1 MDNRLFHLNWPKYLT
16 LIFLLFSVG
25 FLASGVITW
34 IAANLDFFDKLEKL
48 YGVQIL
54 LAISLCTAL
63 FSLFKYRQSQ
73 KQWAVYGL
81 FFLFAIIIG
90 GLLALIG
97 QTYQTGADA
106 WELFAWWSLIQL
118 PILLLFPNVANAL
131 LFFIT
136 TNLAVALYLQ
146 LRELSHFYIISAVN
160 FVFILLSEFFS
171 KSLKDQSWRV
181 LPKVSTLLF
190 ICFIFIAG
198 LDNFGNFN
206 PISAII
212 FTLGLFYY
220 KKCQRDLFCIIL
232 YFLALICNINYL
244 LVIVID
250 QTYIAS
256 TLSIS
261 LIFTLSATI
270 FGTLKIKQWYEL
282 KASPW
287 AIQALHWIVAF
298 ISTCLIIAI
307 VGTISVATS
316 SEHSLLFISLCLL
329 GIGLYK
335 EFSPKLSEMLIAI
348 SMILGFIYFSL
359 FLHEQFYDIQLL
371 TIGMLAYTL
380 VVFFFQPVFWLQ
392 TLAATLT
399 LISIFIEQYTF
410 LFRYQENETILPIW
424 LFDASLF
431 ILLTTLF
438 YVLGKTTNDKLKH
451 NLSPLAWA
459 ALFTACTTAVLME
472 FIFIKRFEI
481 APELPEM
488 NSFRDFFH
496 IITSH
501 IFVENPFSIGKL
513 AFVATGLL
521 PLIFFVLINKT
532 EKISRKLTALISLI
546 LTGMSIAFISSQ
558 TSLLALAL
566 ILLAYFNRSRTLFG
580 LSILLILFSLNMY
593 YYSLNLPLLYKAILL
608 LAFGGIFAFVAF
620 ALYRQAGQGSTIQRE
635 QTTPPI
641 SRLLW
646 LKSTAV
652 ICLLIAVLIGSNK
665 LINKY
670 EDILANG
677 QSIVLK
683 LAPLDPRS
691 LMQGD
696 YMALNYEIL
705 DEVWQTAYQT
715 DFYDVRSKEFDIKP
729 SHNQIYALLKQNK
742 QGVAQLCRLEL
753 NIPTDFKDCHDQVYL
768 PIKISYRFDI
778 KLPTHSYFFKEGK
791 GEYYAQAAFGEYKFK
806 DGKVLLLRLLDEKLK
821 PL

>member
-1 MDNRLFHLNWPKYLT
+1 MENQLFKLNWQKYLT
-16 LIFLLFSVG
+16 LILLLFSVG

-34 IAANLDFFDKLEKL
+34 IAANWDFFSKFEKL
-48 YGVQIL
+48 YGVQMLLIL
-54 LAISLCTAL
+54 SLCAAV
-63 FSLFKYRQSQ
+63 FSLFKHGQSQ
-73 KQWAVYGL
+73 KQVVVYGL
-81 FFLFAIIIG
+81 FFLFSVIIG

-106 WELFAWWSLIQL
+106 WELFAWWSIIQL

-190 ICFIFIAG
+190 VCFIFIAG
-198 LDNFGNFN
+198 FGHFGDFN
-206 PISAII
+206 PLPAII

-244 LVIVID
+244 LAIVID

-256 TLSIS
+256 TLFIS

-316 SEHSLLFISLCLL
+316 SEHSLLLISLCLL

-359 FLHEQFYDIQLL
+359 FLREQLYDIQLL

-410 LFRYQENETILPIW
+410 LFSYKQSETELSIW
-424 LFDASLF
+424 WLESSLF
-431 ILLTTLF
+431 VLLTTLF
-438 YVLGKTTNDKLKH
+438 YILGKTTNDQLKRH
-451 NLSPLAWA
+451 LSPLAWA
-459 ALFTACTTAVLME
+459 TLFTVYITTILMAS
-472 FIFIKRFEI
+472 IFINRFEV

-488 NSFRDFFH
+488 LSFSDFFH
-496 IITSH
+496 IITFN
-501 IFVENPFSIGKL
+501 IFAENPFTISKL
-513 AFVATGLL
+513 TFVATGLL

-532 EKISRKLTALISLI
+532 EKTSRKLTALIIFI
-546 LTGMSIAFISSQ
+546 LAVMSIAFISSS

-566 ILLAYFNRSRTLFG
+566 MFLAYFNRSRALFG

-593 YYSLNLPLLYKAILL
+593 YYSLNLPLLYKSILL
-608 LAFGGIFAFVAF
+608 LAFGSLFAIVAY
-620 ALYRQAGQGSTIQRE
+620 LYHREHRSTVQRKPIKGSMPRI
-635 QTTPPI
+635 
-641 SRLLW
+641 LW
-646 LKSTAV
+646 IKSSAV
-652 ICLLIAVLIGSNK
+652 FCVLIALLIGANK
-665 LINKY
+665 LIYKY

-677 QSIVLK
+677 QSIILK
-683 LAPLDPRS
+683 LAPVDPRS

-696 YMALNYEIL
+696 YMELNYEIL
-705 DEVWQTAYQT
+705 NEVWKTAYQT
-715 DFYDVRSKEFDIKP
+715 DFYGVKSKEFNIGLA
-729 SHNQIYALLKQNK
+729 HNQIYALLKQNK
-742 QGVAQLCRLEL
+742 QGIAQLCGLEID
-753 NIPTDFKDCHDQVYL
+753 IPTDFKDCDEQIYL
-768 PIKISYRFDI
+768 PIKISDRFNTR
-778 KLPTHSYFFKEGK
+778 LPTHSYFFEEGK
-791 GEYYAQAAFGEYKFK
+791 GAYYAQAAYGEYKFK
-806 DGKVLLLRLLDEKLK
+806 EGKALLLRLLDEKLN

>member
-1 MDNRLFHLNWPKYLT
+1 MENQLFKLNWQKYLT
-16 LIFLLFSVG
+16 LILLLFSVG
-25 FLASGVITW
+25 FLSSGVITW
-34 IAANLDFFDKLEKL
+34 IAANWDFFSKFEKL

-54 LAISLCTAL
+54 LILSLCAAV
-63 FSLFKYRQSQ
+63 FSLFKHRQSP
-73 KQWAVYGL
+73 KQVVVYGL
-81 FFLFAIIIG
+81 FFLFSVIIG

-106 WELFAWWSLIQL
+106 WELFAWWSIIQL

-146 LRELSHFYIISAVN
+146 LGELSHVYIISAVN

-220 KKCQRDLFCIIL
+220 KKFQRDLFCIIL

-244 LVIVID
+244 LAIVID

-256 TLSIS
+256 TLFIS

-316 SEHSLLFISLCLL
+316 SEHSLLLISLCLL

-359 FLHEQFYDIQLL
+359 FLREQFYDIQLL

-410 LFRYQENETILPIW
+410 LFGYQQSETELLSW
-424 LFDASLF
+424 WFDSSLF

-438 YVLGKTTNDKLKH
+438 YILGKTTNNQLKRH
-451 NLSPLAWA
+451 LSPLAWA
-459 ALFTACTTAVLME
+459 ALFTIYITTILME
-472 FIFIKRFEI
+472 FIFINRFEV
-481 APELPEM
+481 APELPKIH
-488 NSFRDFFH
+488 SFGDFFH
-496 IITSH
+496 IITFN
-501 IFVENPFSIGKL
+501 IFAENPFTISKL
-513 AFVATGLL
+513 TFVATGLL

-532 EKISRKLTALISLI
+532 EKTSRKLTALISFI
-546 LTGMSIAFISSQ
+546 LAVMSIAFISSS

-566 ILLAYFNRSRTLFG
+566 MFLAYFNRSRTLFG
-580 LSILLILFSLNMY
+580 LSVLLILFSLNMY
-593 YYSLNLPLLYKAILL
+593 YYSLNLPLLYKSILL
-608 LAFGGIFAFVAF
+608 LAFGSLFAIVVF
-620 ALYRQAGQGSTIQRE
+620 ALYRQTRPVLSIQQE
-635 QTTPPI
+635 QPTNSIPH
-641 SRLLW
+641 LLR

-652 ICLLIAVLIGSNK
+652 ICLLIVILTGANK

-677 QSIVLK
+677 QSIILK
-683 LAPLDPRS
+683 LAPVDPRS

-696 YMALNYEIL
+696 YMELNYEIL
-705 DEVWQTAYQT
+705 DEVWKTAYQT
-715 DFYDVRSKEFDIKP
+715 DFYDVRSKEFEIDP
-729 SHNQIYALLKQNK
+729 VTIYALLKQDK
-742 QGVAQLCRLEL
+742 QGVAQLCGLEID
-753 NIPTDFKDCHDQVYL
+753 IPTDFKDCDEQIYL
-768 PIKISYRFDI
+768 PIKISDRFNTR
-778 KLPTHSYFFKEGK
+778 LPTHSYFFEEGK
-791 GEYYAQAAFGEYKFK
+791 GAYYAQAAYGEYKFK
-806 DGKVLLLRLLDEKLK
+806 EGKALLLRLLDEKLN

>member
-1 MDNRLFHLNWPKYLT
+1 MDNPLFNLNWQKYLT
-16 LIFLLFSVG
+16 LIFLLFSIG
-25 FLASGVITW
+25 FLSSGVITW
-34 IAANLDFFDKLEKL
+34 IAANWDFFDKLEKL

-54 LAISLCTAL
+54 LALSFVAAL
-63 FSLFKYRQSQ
+63 FGLFKYRQNHI
-73 KQWAVYGL
+73 AVSAL
-81 FFLFAIIIG
+81 FFLSAVIIG

-97 QTYQTGADA
+97 QIYQTGADT

-118 PILLLFPNVANAL
+118 PIVLLFPNVANAL
-131 LFFIT
+131 LFFVT

-160 FVFILLSEFFS
+160 FGFILLSEFFS

-190 ICFIFIAG
+190 ICFIFISG

-220 KKCQRDLFCIIL
+220 KKFQRDLFCIIL

-250 QTYIAS
+250 QTHIAS
-256 TLSIS
+256 TLFIS

-307 VGTISVATS
+307 IGTISVATS
-316 SEHSLLFISLCLL
+316 SEHSLLFISLLL
-329 GIGLYK
+329 LAAGLYK
-335 EFSPKLSEMLIAI
+335 EFTPKFSEMFIAI
-348 SMILGFIYFSL
+348 SMILGFIYFAFIL
-359 FLHEQFYDIQLL
+359 REQFSHNIQLL

-399 LISIFIEQYTF
+399 FIAVFVEQYAF
-410 LFRYQENETILPIW
+410 LFGYHENDSVLPIW
-424 LFDASLF
+424 WFDSSLF

-459 ALFTACTTAVLME
+459 ALFTVCTTTILME
-472 FIFIKRFEI
+472 FFFMSRFEV
-481 APELPEM
+481 APALPEM
-488 NSFRDFFH
+488 NSLGDFFH
-496 IITSH
+496 IIT
-501 IFVENPFSIGKL
+501 FNTFAKNPFTIGKL
-513 AFVATGLL
+513 TFVATGLL

-532 EKISRKLTALISLI
+532 EKTSRKLTTLISFI
-546 LTGMSIAFISSQ
+546 LAVMSIAFISSS

-566 ILLAYFNRSRTLFG
+566 IFLAYFNRSRALFG

-593 YYSLNLPLLYKAILL
+593 YYSLNLPLLYKSFLL
-608 LAFGGIFAFVAF
+608 LAFGSLFAIVVF
-620 ALYRQAGQGSTIQRE
+620 ALYRQTRTVLRIQQE
-635 QTTPPI
+635 QPTNSIPH
-641 SRLLW
+641 LLR

-652 ICLLIAVLIGSNK
+652 ICLLIVILTGANK

-677 QSIVLK
+677 QSIILK
-683 LAPLDPRS
+683 LAPVDPRS

-696 YMALNYEIL
+696 YMELNYEIL
-705 DEVWQTAYQT
+705 DEVWKTAYQT
-715 DFYDVRSKEFDIKP
+715 DFYDVRSKEFEIDP
-729 SHNQIYALLKQNK
+729 VTIYALLKQDK

-753 NIPTDFKDCHDQVYL
+753 DIPTDFKDCDEQIYL
-768 PIKISYRFDI
+768 PIKISDRFDTR
-778 KLPTHSYFFKEGK
+778 LPTHSYFFQEGK
-791 GEYYAQAAFGEYKFK
+791 GEYYAQAAYGEYKFK
-806 DGKVLLLRLLDEKLK
+806 EGKALLLRLLDEKLN